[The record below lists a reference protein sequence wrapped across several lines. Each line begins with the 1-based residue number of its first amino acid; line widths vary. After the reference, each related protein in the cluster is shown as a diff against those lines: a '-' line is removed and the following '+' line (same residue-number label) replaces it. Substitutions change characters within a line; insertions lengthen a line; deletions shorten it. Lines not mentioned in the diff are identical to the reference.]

1 MKKIDENNV
10 ILRKNTRKT
19 PFEIAQLAAKK
30 RALLAK
36 IYEET
41 REVVASYDRLP
52 ELSKASGMPLEALEA
67 LADEALV
74 ALATAMETEFG
85 VSA

>member
-19 PFEIAQLAAKK
+19 PFENAQLAAKK
-30 RALLAK
+30 RAILAK

-41 REVVASYDRLP
+41 REVVASYERLP
-52 ELSKASGMPLEALEA
+52 ELSEASGMPLVALET
-67 LADEALV
+67 LADEALI

>member
-1 MKKIDENNV
+1 MKKIDENSV

-19 PFEIAQLAAKK
+19 PFENAQLAAKK
-30 RALLAK
+30 RAILAK
-36 IYEET
+36 IYEDT
-41 REVVASYDRLP
+41 REVVASYERLP
-52 ELSKASGMPLEALEA
+52 ELSKASGMPLVALET
-67 LADEALV
+67 LADEALI